1 LIVLWLNSRKR
12 EEQRGV
18 WRSGERR
25 AQCGMATLAVPVVSR
40 AAWPLPSISSSGGAQ
55 QDGRLIAQ
63 SSSSYSPSG
72 GSVSGLMLRASA
84 HSQPRQVN
92 CDRGHRV
99 ACRIA
104 SAKLRL
110 VATNWNCLFFMDS
123 WGALVWAIAV
133 ACSFGSLSL
142 SLFLSLSPAL
152 LNPPC
157 RGRGF
162 A

>member
-1 LIVLWLNSRKR
+1 MIVLWLNSRKR

-142 SLFLSLSPAL
+142 SFSLSPL
-152 LNPPC
+152 LC
-157 RGRGF
+157 
-162 A
+162 